1 MRVTLGELRAVI
13 REEMLR
19 GVPEFVLRQATSRYV
34 EEIRKNIFKHI
45 LLKKSFTEEQRR
57 EALIDAKI
65 TLEELE
71 DELNDVLE
79 DKLYSFTR

>member
-1 MRVTLGELRAVI
+1 MGELRAVI

>member
-1 MRVTLGELRAVI
+1 MEINVTEIKRVI

-19 GVPEFVLRQATSRYV
+19 GVPEFVLRQATIRYV

-57 EALIDAKI
+57 EALNDASI

-79 DKLYSFTR
+79 DKLYSFPR

>member
-19 GVPEFVLRQATSRYV
+19 GVPEFVLRQATTRYV

>member
-1 MRVTLGELRAVI
+1 MEINVTEIKRVI

-19 GVPEFVLRQATSRYV
+19 GVPEFVLRQATTRYV

-45 LLKKSFTEEQRR
+45 LLKRSFSEEQRR
-57 EALIDAKI
+57 EALSDANV